1 LKLGRFRK
9 GGVQR
14 GLPGNGPHGSIE
26 KRNKWGSIEIGRMHM
41 STKFM
46 PGSMR
51 YDNTEKLNIAT
62 ELKKF
67 SANSGMPDI
76 VGGHGAAHAL
86 GSEDLQALYEVSRAV
101 NSTLILDEIL
111 NIVMKKSIELLKAER
126 GFLMLLDS
134 DGNLQFK
141 TAHNIKKQELD
152 KSDLQV
158 STTIAEGVV
167 KSGLSVY
174 TSDALSDGRF
184 AEKRSVLQMNIRS
197 AMCVPLKIKD
207 QMIGVVYLD
216 NSSKANIFLQSDL
229 YLFELFADQ
238 AALAIQNAQLYTELF
253 ALQRF
258 QEAILD
264 KTPVAIIVMEENG
277 KVRSLNRAA
286 IALFEKAFLFDSQA
300 AGSIVGKNFLEM
312 LPENEREFWRDNM
325 SQSRD
330 RTVDVESHQLKT
342 SAEDIVVRFR
352 FSPFENIED
361 GIDGRVIVAEDITE
375 KVVLEQYLIMS
386 EKMIAKG
393 EMAAAIGHE
402 LNNYLATI
410 SSNAQLLSINVAN
423 QQYEKVGPKIDAI
436 ISSIDKMKRFTSGLM
451 DFSGL
456 ETRKTMHDIGRLIDD
471 VLFFIKPQQKFR
483 GIKIEVDVV
492 PDIPKIE
499 IDVGQIHQVLVNLL
513 VNAADAIRET
523 DAIDGV
529 IKIACGHGDG
539 FVVLTVSDNGP
550 GIQPEMHHRI
560 FEPYYTT
567 KKAGHGLGL
576 STSHRIVN
584 GHKGRLTG
592 NNGTTGGAVF
602 TIELPIKQ

>member
-1 LKLGRFRK
+1 
-9 GGVQR
+9 
-14 GLPGNGPHGSIE
+14 
-26 KRNKWGSIEIGRMHM
+26 M

-51 YDNTEKLNIAT
+51 YDNTERLNIAT

-67 SANSGMPDI
+67 SASSGLPDI
-76 VGGHGAAHAL
+76 AGGHGAAHAL

-134 DGNLQFK
+134 DGKLQFK

-167 KSGLSVY
+167 KTGHSVY

-184 AEKRSVLQMNIRS
+184 AEKQSVLQMNIRS

-207 QMIGVVYLD
+207 QIIGVVYLD

-253 ALQRF
+253 SLQRF
-258 QEAILD
+258 QESILD
-264 KTPVAIIVMEENG
+264 KAPVAIIVVEESG
-277 KVRSLNRAA
+277 RVRSLNQAA
-286 IALFEKAFLFDSQA
+286 LDLFDKATLFDPRSGGQ
-300 AGSIVGKNFLEM
+300 IVGKNLLEM
-312 LPENEREFWRDNM
+312 LPESESEFWRDNVN
-325 SQSRD
+325 QSRD
-330 RTVDVESHQLKT
+330 HTLEVESHHLKT
-342 SAEDIVVRFR
+342 SAEDIVVRLR
-352 FSPFENIED
+352 FSPFENID
-361 GIDGRVIVAEDITE
+361 NGIDGRVIVAEDITE

-410 SSNAQLLSINVAN
+410 SSNAQLLSINIAN
-423 QQYEKVGPKIDAI
+423 QQYEKMGSKIDAI
-436 ISSIDKMKRFTSGLM
+436 VGSIDKMKRFTSGLM

-456 ETRKTMHDIGRLIDD
+456 ETRKTMHDIARLVDD

-483 GIKIEVDVV
+483 GIKIDVHIA
-492 PDIPKIE
+492 PDIPKLE

-513 VNAADAIRET
+513 VNAADAIREAGT
-523 DAIDGV
+523 KEGV
-529 IKIACGHGDG
+529 IKISCVHNDSN
-539 FVVLTVSDNGP
+539 VIITVCDNGP
-550 GIQPEMHHRI
+550 GIEPEMLSRI
-560 FEPYYTT
+560 FEPYFTT
-567 KKAGHGLGL
+567 KQAGHGLGL

-592 NNGTTGGAVF
+592 NNGATGGAVF
-602 TIELPIKQ
+602 TVELPVKQY